1 MQAPSLAFF
10 SPKTA
15 GFLFPSNIPGYAA
28 IEYGPR
34 KDPRPEAA
42 KKRGRSTRTIS
53 GSRVILF
60 GRIRELALYRA
71 EVLRDRG
78 FSVTIPRDNQEA
90 LKIIRHGDFDIAV
103 LSYTLP
109 SDTVQQIAELVREYR
124 PDCPLIAISEAGRV
138 DRRVDLDETVIADD
152 GPPALLAALRR
163 VTRES
168 CNSEQ
173 IAETYNKQYT
183 KRPSGKANPF
193 N

>member
-71 EVLRDRG
+71 EVLRDRERASSDRKSTRLNSSHLVISYAV
-78 FSVTIPRDNQEA
+78 FC
-90 LKIIRHGDFDIAV
+90 LK
-103 LSYTLP
+103 
-109 SDTVQQIAELVREYR
+109 
-124 PDCPLIAISEAGRV
+124 
-138 DRRVDLDETVIADD
+138 
-152 GPPALLAALRR
+152 
-163 VTRES
+163 
-168 CNSEQ
+168 
-173 IAETYNKQYT
+173 KK
-183 KRPSGKANPF
+183 KRQ
-193 N
+193 

>member
-78 FSVTIPRDNQEA
+78 LSVTIPRDNQEA
-90 LKIIRHGDFDIAV
+90 LKIIRHGDFDIAG

-109 SDTVQQIAELVREYR
+109 SDTVQQIAELVRDYR
-124 PDCPLIAISEAGRV
+124 PDCHLIAISETGQA
-138 DRRVDLDETVIADD
+138 DRKDHPDATVLVACR
-152 GPPALLAALRR
+152 PP
-163 VTRES
+163 
-168 CNSEQ
+168 
-173 IAETYNKQYT
+173 
-183 KRPSGKANPF
+183 
-193 N
+193 

>member
-1 MQAPSLAFF
+1 MQAPFLAFF
-10 SPKTA
+10 SAKAA
-15 GFLFPSNIPGYAA
+15 GFLFSSNIPGYAA

-34 KDPRPEAA
+34 KNPRPEAA
-42 KKRGRSTRTIS
+42 KKRSRSTRRTS
-53 GSRVILF
+53 GSRVLLF

-124 PDCPLIAISEAGRV
+124 PDCPLIAISETGRV
-138 DRRVDLDETVIADD
+138 DRRVDPDETVIADD

-168 CNSEQ
+168 
-173 IAETYNKQYT
+173 
-183 KRPSGKANPF
+183 
-193 N
+193 

>member
-42 KKRGRSTRTIS
+42 KTRGRSTRTIS
-53 GSRVILF
+53 GSSVILF

-78 FSVTIPRDNQEA
+78 FSVTLPRHDQEA
-90 LKIIRHGDFDIAV
+90 LEVSRHGDLDSVV

-109 SDTVQQIAELVREYR
+109 SDTV
-124 PDCPLIAISEAGRV
+124 
-138 DRRVDLDETVIADD
+138 
-152 GPPALLAALRR
+152 
-163 VTRES
+163 
-168 CNSEQ
+168 
-173 IAETYNKQYT
+173 
-183 KRPSGKANPF
+183 
-193 N
+193 